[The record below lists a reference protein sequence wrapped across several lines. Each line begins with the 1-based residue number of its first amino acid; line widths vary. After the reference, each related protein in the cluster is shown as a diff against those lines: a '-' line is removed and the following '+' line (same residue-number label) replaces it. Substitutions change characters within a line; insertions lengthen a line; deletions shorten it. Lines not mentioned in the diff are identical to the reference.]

1 MPRVR
6 LCLNLCCGVLLALLI
21 PAVFAQSPSTPTLAV
36 DAAANVHPID
46 PNIYGIAS
54 FGLDPQFSPN
64 IYGIPSNDLDPQFA
78 QEIRVPNVRWG
89 GDTATQYNWL
99 VDSSNMGFDW
109 FFLGGGIQAHSL
121 PGASVDQMISTFG
134 AFGARPLVTIP
145 IIPFI
150 NRSAAST
157 CSFPVSV
164 YGPQQ
169 EVDPYDHPEGQ
180 TCGNGISLYGAK
192 LIDNDIYSNHVDNS
206 VSLQQGWIEHLI
218 STFATAANGGVPYYQ
233 LDNEP
238 SGWFNTHRD
247 VMPNGAAYPEIVAL
261 GEEYAAMI
269 KQTDPSASVFGP
281 SDFSGRGWVGNPKQQ
296 NNLYAGQYYLQQMA
310 SYEQQHGRRIL
321 DYFDEHYYAT
331 STDNASELA
340 STRTLWDPTYLGP
353 GGSVFNAPIDL
364 LTRLKNWIQQYYPGT
379 KLSISEYGFS
389 SWRDP
394 LVDALTEAD
403 VLGIFG
409 REGLDFA
416 NMWTIPMPPAPVL
429 CIFRI
434 FRNYDGQ
441 GGQYGNVSVESTSS
455 DQGRLSIYGALRLSD
470 HALTV
475 LVINKTTQPIAT
487 ALSLANFAASTAS
500 VYSFSGADLR
510 RILPAGSVAVVSNQI
525 DYDFPAYSAT
535 LFVIPN
541 DALFSAT
548 TTALSAPTINPKAG
562 ESVTFAASV
571 VPASRL
577 GTPTGT
583 VDFVNDQTVLGT
595 VLLNSGKA
603 SLQTAALSPG
613 PHTITALYSGD
624 ASYGASTSNILNITV
639 SSVGDYALALSSSS
653 LQVGSG
659 SSATLMVTVT
669 PQNGFAAPVAF
680 ACTGLP
686 AGAACNFSPSSVA
699 LQANSAAVTSM
710 SVSVP
715 AALSGV
721 HIVLPQMPGSNWL
734 FWLWLV
740 AAILC
745 LASVKKHASADRIK
759 LRSFRLLILA
769 AGCFCLFGCALGGS
783 NSNAQLS
790 TENRTAYIVT
800 VTAGGTNVPTHSQQ
814 FTLTVLK

>member
-6 LCLNLCCGVLLALLI
+6 LYLSFCCVVLIALLL
-21 PAVFAQSPSTPTLAV
+21 PAVFAQSPSIPALTV
-36 DAAANVHPID
+36 DAAAHLHPID
-46 PNIYGIAS
+46 PDIYGIAS
-54 FGLDPQFSPN
+54 
-64 IYGIPSNDLDPQFA
+64 YGLDPQFA

-89 GDTATQYNWL
+89 GDTTTRYNWL

-109 FFLGGGIQAHSL
+109 FFLGGSGETNPV
-121 PGASVDQMISTFG
+121 PGASVDQMISTFE
-134 AFGARPLVTIP
+134 AAGARALVTIP
-145 IIPFI
+145 IIPFV
-150 NRSAAST
+150 NRSATYS

-169 EVDPYDHPEGQ
+169 KVDPYDHPGGQ
-180 TCGNGISLYGAK
+180 TCGNGISLYGVH
-192 LIDNDIYSNHVDNS
+192 LIDNNIYSNHVDNS

-218 STFATAANGGVPYYQ
+218 STFGTAANGGVPYYQ

-247 VMPNGAAYPEIVAL
+247 VMPNGADYPEIVAL
-261 GEEYAAMI
+261 GQEYAAMI
-269 KQTDPSASVFGP
+269 KQSDPSASVFGP
-281 SDFSGRGWVGNPKQQ
+281 SDFSGRGWVRNPKQQ
-296 NNLYAGQYYLQQMA
+296 SNLYAGQYYLQQMA
-310 SYEQQHGRRIL
+310 SYDQQHGRRIL
-321 DYFDEHYYAT
+321 DYFDEHYYA
-331 STDNASELA
+331 SSFDDASELA

-353 GGSVFNAPIDL
+353 SGSVFNAPIDL
-364 LTRLKNWIQQYYPGT
+364 IPRFKRWIHQYYPGT

-389 SWRDP
+389 SWRNP

-429 CIFRI
+429 CVFRI

-455 DQGRLSIYGALRLSD
+455 DQGRLSVYGALRSSD

-487 ALSLANFAASTAS
+487 ALSLANFTASTAS
-500 VYSFSGADLR
+500 VYSFSSADLT
-510 RILPAGSVAVVSNQI
+510 RILPAGGVAVISNQI

-535 LFVIPN
+535 LFVIPDN
-541 DALFSAT
+541 APLSAT
-548 TTALSAPTINPKAG
+548 ATVLSTSTNSPKAG
-562 ESVTFAASV
+562 QTITFTANI
-571 VPASRL
+571 VPASNAAV
-577 GTPTGT
+577 PTGT

-595 VLLNSGKA
+595 VPLNSGEA

-624 ASYGASTSNILNITV
+624 ASYAASTSNILNITV
-639 SSVGDYALALSSSS
+639 SSFGDYALALSGSS
-653 LQVGSG
+653 LQVSPG
-659 SSATLMVTVT
+659 SSATLTVTVT

-686 AGAACNFSPSSVA
+686 AGAACNFNPSSIMP
-699 LQANSAAVTSM
+699 QANSAAVTSM

-721 HIVLPQMPGSNWL
+721 HIPLPQMPSSDSL
-734 FWLWLV
+734 FWLWLI

-745 LASVKKHASADRIK
+745 LASAKKHADPVCVR
-759 LRSFRLLILA
+759 LRSFRLLIVA
-769 AGCFCLFGCALGGS
+769 AGCSCLFGCAFGGS

-800 VTAGGTNVPTHSQQ
+800 VTAGGANVPSHSQQ

>member
-1 MPRVR
+1 MRRVR
-6 LCLNLCCGVLLALLI
+6 LYLSFCCAVSIAFLV
-21 PAVFAQSPSTPTLAV
+21 PAVFAQSPSIPTLAV
-36 DAAANVHPID
+36 DAATNVHPID

-54 FGLDPQFSPN
+54 FGLDPQFNPN
-64 IYGIPSNDLDPQFA
+64 IYGNPSYSLDPQFA

-89 GDTATQYNWL
+89 GDTTTQYNWL

-109 FFLGGGIQAHSL
+109 FFLGGGIRANSA

-150 NRSAAST
+150 NGSAAPT

-169 EVDPYDHPEGQ
+169 EVDPYDHPGGQ
-180 TCGNGISLYGAK
+180 TCGNGVSLYGIQ

-206 VSLQQGWIEHLI
+206 VSLQQGWIEHLV
-218 STFATAANGGVPYYQ
+218 STFGTAANGGVPYYE

-247 VMPNGAAYPEIVAL
+247 VMPNGADYPEIVAL

-269 KQTDPSASVFGP
+269 KQSDPSASVFGP

-310 SYEQQHGRRIL
+310 AYEQQHSRRIL
-321 DYFDEHYYAT
+321 DYFDEHYYP
-331 STDNASELA
+331 SSFDDASELA
-340 STRTLWDPTYLGP
+340 STRTLWDPTYLGS
-353 GGSVFNAPIDL
+353 GGSVFNAPVDL
-364 LTRLKNWIQQYYPGT
+364 IPRFKKWIQQYYPGT

-389 SWRDP
+389 SWRNP

-429 CIFRI
+429 SVFRI

-455 DQGRLSIYGALRLSD
+455 DQRRLSVYSALRSSD

-475 LVINKTTQPIAT
+475 LVINKTTEPIAT
-487 ALSLANFAASTAS
+487 TLSLANFPASTAS
-500 VYSFSGADLR
+500 VYSFSAADLT
-510 RILPAGSVAVVSNQI
+510 RILPAGGVAVVSNQI

-535 LFVIPN
+535 LFVIPD
-541 DALFSAT
+541 DAPLSAT
-548 TTALSAPTINPKAG
+548 ATVLSTSTISPKAG
-562 ESVTFAASV
+562 QTITFTANI
-571 VPASRL
+571 VPASNVNM
-577 GTPTGT
+577 PTGT

-595 VLLNSGKA
+595 ALLNSGEA

-613 PHTITALYSGD
+613 PHTITASYSGD
-624 ASYGASTSNILNITV
+624 ANNAASTSNILNINV
-639 SSVGDYALALSSSS
+639 SSFGDYALALSDST
-653 LQVGSG
+653 LQVSSG
-659 SSATLMVTVT
+659 SNATLMVTVT

-686 AGAACNFSPSSVA
+686 VGAACHFSPPSVTP
-699 LQANSAAVTSM
+699 QENSAAVTSM
-710 SVSVP
+710 FVSVP
-715 AALSGV
+715 AALSGG
-721 HIVLPQMPGSNWL
+721 HMLLPQMAASDSL
-734 FWLWLV
+734 FCLWLV

-745 LASVKKHASADRIK
+745 LASVKKHAGPDRVK
-759 LRSFRLLILA
+759 LRSFRLLIVA
-769 AGCFCLFGCALGGS
+769 AGCFCLFGCAWGGS

-790 TENRTAYIVT
+790 TEKHTAYIVT
-800 VTAGGTNVPTHSQQ
+800 VTAGGANVPTHSQQ
-814 FTLTVLK
+814 FTLTVFK